1 MPRRKT
7 FNEAEARIIAEA
19 QALFIK
25 KGYTETSMR
34 EIAAAAQINRP
45 ALHYHFRTKDR
56 MFRAVFGATLQK
68 LAPQVLS
75 IVMNQ
80 DESIGHRTEKVV
92 DTYYD
97 LFRQWPDLPL
107 FVVREINRDVDFLLL
122 TLRSL
127 HTRAGF
133 GSIVKSLQQEMDEGR
148 IRKVPLRMVFLTFY
162 SLLTFPFLTRGL
174 SMRILRKENESFD
187 DILNE
192 WKPNITRQMQ
202 HLLSLE
208 PAG

>member
-1 MPRRKT
+1 M
-7 FNEAEARIIAEA
+7 
-19 QALFIK
+19 
-25 KGYTETSMR
+25 
-34 EIAAAAQINRP
+34 
-45 ALHYHFRTKDR
+45 
-56 MFRAVFGATLQK
+56 
-68 LAPQVLS
+68 
-75 IVMNQ
+75 
-80 DESIGHRTEKVV
+80 V

-107 FVVREINRDVDFLLL
+107 FVVREINRDADFLLL